1 MQYGQI
7 VVLLTLVFAAYY
19 AVMIVM
25 DLQKARAAQAAEAE
39 NAQEED
45 IDISDE
51 AKLFSPVKVSRDTKP
66 KTQVVDNDES
76 NNAEQSDEAETSGQ
90 QDEQQDEHQ
99 GQSGSEQQT
108 EEKPRR
114 PNYREPIMTDGILIE
129 TLVEE
134 ISDLAETGKCDLGA
148 VIYKCENAI

>member
-1 MQYGQI
+1 
-7 VVLLTLVFAAYY
+7 VFLTLAFAAYY

-51 AKLFSPVKVSRDTKP
+51 AKRFSPVKVSRDTKP
-66 KTQVVDNDES
+66 KAQVVDNDES
-76 NNAEQSDEAETSGQ
+76 NNAEQSDEVETSGQ
-90 QDEQQDEHQ
+90 QDEQQS
-99 GQSGSEQQT
+99 QSDSEQQT